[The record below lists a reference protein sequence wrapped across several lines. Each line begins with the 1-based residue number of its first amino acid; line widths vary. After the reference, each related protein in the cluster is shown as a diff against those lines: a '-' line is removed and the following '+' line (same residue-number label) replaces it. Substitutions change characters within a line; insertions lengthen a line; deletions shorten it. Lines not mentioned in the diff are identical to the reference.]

1 MCRSYRKSTSCQN
14 IQNFRHKFENM
25 EQFIF
30 YILLI
35 NLVLS
40 LFFYKKQVPVDRLY
54 FFPFIPLAIA
64 AASAYAQHRQ
74 AEKQKDAAAK
84 ALNRRNP
91 ALDSATNQSQA
102 LANSSRYAG
111 QDVDE
116 ANVRQA
122 TADTFN
128 NISKASRSS
137 GDILNAGA
145 RLQNQQAKG
154 YQAIAQGAAGFRQS
168 AAEKYRQ
175 MLLQQAG
182 QLNDNYQYSEALKG
196 ASQQNNYNAV
206 QTLAGGAAMAFGN
219 QRRGGAFFPG
229 MNNAPATQQFGNGSQ
244 STWGWNPDQFSSY
257 QWNPQAFSAGGSF
270 R

>member
-1 MCRSYRKSTSCQN
+1 
-14 IQNFRHKFENM
+14 M

-30 YILLI
+30 YIVII
-35 NLVLS
+35 NLVLGWA
-40 LFFYKKQVPVDRLY
+40 FHKKLADRLC

-74 AEKQKDAAAK
+74 AVKQKEAASK
-84 ALNRRNP
+84 AASYRNP
-91 ALDSATNQSQA
+91 ALDAATNQSQA

-137 GDILNAGA
+137 SDIVNAGA
-145 RLQNQQAKG
+145 RLQNQQARG
-154 YQAIAQGAAGFRQS
+154 YQSIAQGAASFRQS

-182 QLNDNYQYSEALKG
+182 QLNNNYQYSEALKG

-206 QTLAGGAAMAFGN
+206 QTLAGGVAATPWDQVFKNPNGAGA
-219 QRRGGAFFPG
+219 GAGAFFPAG
-229 MNNAPATQQFGNGSQ
+229 NAPDAQQQFGGGGQ

-257 QWNPQAFSAGGSF
+257 KWNPQAFSAGGSF